1 MLGRIMSDPRLPV
14 ILSRIDFDLAEEV
27 RARGCPFCGGR
38 LHSARYPRKP
48 RCARDLGPG
57 WKRRFSF
64 CCAAEGCRR
73 RTTPQSV
80 RFFGRRLYPAVVIV
94 LFSALAQGVT
104 VRRFR
109 MLHSILGIDR
119 RTLERWRRWWREIF
133 PRTRFWGEARA
144 RLLPPVDWES
154 LPRSLLVRFGKG
166 RLEGIVSLLCFLA
179 PCSAGA
185 LFCQRLPRESF

>member
-14 ILSRIDFDLAEEV
+14 ILSRIDYDLAEET
-27 RARGCPFCGGR
+27 RARGCPYCGGR

-48 RCARDLGPG
+48 RCDRDPGPA
-57 WKRRFSF
+57 WRWRLSF

-104 VRRFR
+104 GGRFQR
-109 MLHSILGIDR
+109 LRSAMGIDR
-119 RTLERWRRWWREIF
+119 RTLDRWRTWWRETF
-133 PRTRFWGEARA
+133 PKTRFFKEVRA
-144 RLLPPVDWES
+144 RFLPPVDQDF
-154 LPRSLLVRFGKG
+154 LPRSLLSRFGRG
-166 RLEGIVSLLCFLA
+166 TLDGIVDVLRFLA
-179 PCSAGA
+179 PFTVHTLSCRT
-185 LFCQRLPRESF
+185 C

>member
-1 MLGRIMSDPRLPV
+1 MAVLCPIRGFLSSFPAWILILPKRSEPV
-14 ILSRIDFDLAEEV
+14 GVPFAGGVSTAPGIPANRG
-27 RARGCPFCGGR
+27 ARGTWVLAGR
-38 LHSARYPRKP
+38 
-48 RCARDLGPG
+48 GV
-57 WKRRFSF
+57 FSF

-144 RLLPPVDWES
+144 RLLPPVDRES

-166 RLEGIVSLLCFLA
+166 TLEGIVSLLRFLA

-185 LFCQRLPRESF
+185 LFCQRSPRESF